1 MCGRFMLKTPIEE
14 IADLFGLQDT
24 RLLPPRYNIAPSQD
38 AAIIRRAE
46 GGERRLDLAHFGLV
60 PHWAEDPK
68 VGYKMINARGET
80 VDRLPSFRGAYRQR
94 RCLVPTDGF
103 FEWQTIDP
111 SGKGPKQPFAVR
123 RPDERPFAF
132 AGIYERWRSND
143 GARSVES
150 FAIVTTEANRTL
162 SPIHPRMPVVLA
174 PEAYDLWLDPSSD
187 GRSLLKPCPDDWLQ
201 PVMIGLRINLPTHDD
216 PGVLEPSTSPITPAQ
231 GSLF

>member
-46 GGERRLDLAHFGLV
+46 GGECRLDLAHFGLV

-162 SPIHPRMPVVLA
+162 SPLHPRMPVVLA

-201 PVMIGLRINLPTHDD
+201 SVMIGLRINLPTHDD